1 MIFLFTYHVGTN
13 EGRFKECY
21 GKNFA
26 VSHARFSFLQIMVP
40 LKETTPPET
49 FFENYSINKKVD
61 CVPNSV
67 CIALFYS
74 AKTGQVLKLLR
85 KWSFQVGMDMVERFG
100 LGISGFFAL
109 V

>member
-1 MIFLFTYHVGTN
+1 MLWKKLHSESRTVSIFADNGAPQRNYPSG
-13 EGRFKECY
+13 
-21 GKNFA
+21 NF
-26 VSHARFSFLQIMVP
+26 
-40 LKETTPPET
+40 
-49 FFENYSINKKVD
+49 FFGNYSINKKVD

-74 AKTGQVLKLLR
+74 VKTGQVLKLLR

-100 LGISGFFAL
+100 LGISGFFDL